1 MRDNQFPNMTDDEI
15 LESVIHILD
24 KRPEKRDKSDI

>member
-15 LESVIHILD
+15 LERVIQILD
-24 KRPEKRDKSDI
+24 KWPEKRDKYDI